1 LSCGIPQGSV
11 LGPLL
16 FSLFIA
22 PLEDI
27 ISAQGLDTM
36 LYPDYTRLYLVMRKG
51 NRIVALENLNLCLD
65 ELELEFMQ
73 YA

>member
-1 LSCGIPQGSV
+1 MSCGIPQGSV